1 MSVIT
6 NELSNS
12 FENFIAKVNK
22 DHNKDQTFVSGSLS
36 SSHGSFFILNHEP
49 TGVVSSSPRR
59 TSNTGAVSIPYSSKY
74 RRNQRI
80 RLSSTSS
87 PSTSSL
93 SSATASG
100 SISHQSLKES
110 LNKTISSIIENY
122 QEKVIIHNSSPS
134 SSYSFTKHSTIIY
147 SPSKS
152 SSSLSSS
159 FTKSK
164 LSQNNIF
171 PIKKI
176 KPISLNK
183 ETKLSEIT
191 FGLKKKDSS
200 ATSTLR
206 KSNSDVNLRKV
217 DVEISDDKLLEK
229 NEKRND
235 SSGVQVNDDVKEE
248 KIKKEEVK
256 KEDLKKDEVQKEE
269 IPKKDYEK
277 EKVKEIT
284 KEEVKNEVKK
294 ILVDSEKIEK
304 SIELMKSTESTKPV
318 ESKEIIKSEKS
329 DKSKKIVELEK
340 SNKSEEIVELA
351 KSNKSEEI
359 VELEKSEKSEEIVEL
374 EKPVELEITNEKVKK
389 DITNI
394 ENETEK
400 SEEKEE
406 GKIPSSAKLEA
417 KKNKEIL
424 PKKKPSHKKT
434 LSLPNIL
441 TPLTPLS
448 GMDDV
453 NPPTV
458 RKRRKSVNFSLDNF
472 KSICHFTTT
481 DKPECIRNSVVEVK
495 IDDPES
501 DKKDKEFSELRN
513 YENAWS
519 PVPRNVIH
527 IQKFKSSK
535 AKHVQYELPVSV
547 QSFKLVRSNSEE
559 TEDKLTCLKVT
570 LNVQNLS
577 YEKKVVIRYT
587 VDKWKT
593 FKEVEAKYV
602 KCIREATK
610 DEGDDIK
617 GIVGL
622 ERFVARIDVS
632 KFFVLEEKPGHICNQ
647 RPTKMLLVARYEVN
661 NNTYWDNND
670 FTDYHIELVRINAGY
685 DVPRVSKHGKPIPCP
700 GCCMTGKQSN
710 SIEDRGKEV
719 KNNKRTV
726 RKIGG
731 VFGNFTEAVSTHS
744 DRTNFVADK
753 EKIKLYMG
761 IDGNG
766 NKNSTTAT
774 SSSSSYSNT
783 GLKKKVDS
791 SSIKVVKG
799 LTEEPESIIRIEEKP
814 KVKTSLKKKTSS
826 MEKMSPSNSYGYGCS
841 SSQGGNPMY
850 SMSSGYPVNKMMTT
864 SSSSTTSNTNILPS
878 SSFNNNGIP
887 SYPSSKYDPPM
898 STTSSIYSNGSM
910 GMSSFSYGSNS
921 SNSPYSMSSHSKYEP
936 YPYNGGT
943 SAYDSTST
951 SIYGPST
958 NSFAYG
964 STVLSSFSKYNP
976 PNEYY
981 PENNFSKYD
990 PPNYY
995 SRSYSNPSPS
1005 VTATSTSLSKT
1016 PSQYDPSTY
1025 GPSST
1030 YGSTY
1035 SSSNRYDPYDS
1046 TSNQISTQYGNFSEY
1061 NFGIDLKK
1069 KVKTTTDNDNNNNH
1083 QKTTSTYSGSRTN
1096 SKYDIPFSTYSSF
1109 GDNFSNYYSVSPS
1122 TLTY

>member
-12 FENFIAKVNK
+12 LENFIAKVNK
-22 DHNKDQTFVSGSLS
+22 DNSKDQTPVSGSLS
-36 SSHGSFFILNHEP
+36 SSHGNFFILSHEP
-49 TGVVSSSPRR
+49 TGIVSSSPRR
-59 TSNTGAVSIPYSSKY
+59 SSNTGAVSIPYSSKY
-74 RRNQRI
+74 RRSQRI
-80 RLSSTSS
+80 RLGNTNS
-87 PSTSSL
+87 PSPSSL

-100 SISHQSLKES
+100 SISRQSLKES

-134 SSYSFTKHSTIIY
+134 SSYSFTKHSTVIY

-164 LSQNNIF
+164 LSKNNIF

-176 KPISLNK
+176 KPISLSK
-183 ETKLSEIT
+183 ESKLSEIT
-191 FGLKKKDSS
+191 FGLKKDTSS
-200 ATSTLR
+200 SKLR
-206 KSNSDVNLRKV
+206 KSNSDANLRKV
-217 DVEISDDKLLEK
+217 DVEISDDQLLKNKEK
-229 NEKRND
+229 GNE
-235 SSGVQVNDDVKEE
+235 SSDIKVNDIVKEE
-248 KIKKEEVK
+248 QIKKEEVK
-256 KEDLKKDEVQKEE
+256 MEDLKRDEVHKDEV
-269 IPKKDYEK
+269 PKNNIEK
-277 EKVKEIT
+277 EKVGEIT
-284 KEEVKNEVKK
+284 KEEIKNEAKT
-294 ILVDSEKIEK
+294 LVDSDKIEN
-304 SIELMKSTESTKPV
+304 SIELIKSTENTKPI
-318 ESKEIIKSEKS
+318 ESEEIVKPEKSSKSEKT
-329 DKSKKIVELEK
+329 VELEK
-340 SNKSEEIVELA
+340 SFETEI
-351 KSNKSEEI
+351 S
-359 VELEKSEKSEEIVEL
+359 
-374 EKPVELEITNEKVKK
+374 NEKVKK
-389 DITNI
+389 DVSNI
-394 ENETEK
+394 ENEIKK

-406 GKIPSSAKLEA
+406 GKVQSKAKLAKLEA
-417 KKNKEIL
+417 KKNEEIL
-424 PKKKPSHKKT
+424 QKKKSSHKKT

-448 GMDDV
+448 GMDDA

-458 RKRRKSVNFSLDNF
+458 RKRRKSVNFSLDRF
-472 KSICHFTTT
+472 KSICHFTST

-513 YENAWS
+513 YESAWS

-535 AKHVQYELPVSV
+535 AKHVQYELPISV
-547 QSFKLVRSNSEE
+547 QSFKLVKSNNEE

-570 LNVQNLS
+570 LNVQNLN

-617 GIVGL
+617 GVVGL

-632 KFFVLEEKPGHICNQ
+632 KYFVLEEKPGHICNQ

-700 GCCMTGKQSN
+700 GCCMSGKQSN

-719 KNNKRTV
+719 KNNKRAV

-731 VFGNFTEAVSTHS
+731 VFGNFTEAVSIHN
-744 DRTNFVADK
+744 DRTNFMADK

-761 IDGNG
+761 MDGNES
-766 NKNSTTAT
+766 KNST
-774 SSSSSYSNT
+774 SSSIT
-783 GLKKKVDS
+783 GSTKKIDS

-799 LTEEPESIIRIEEKP
+799 LTEEPQSVIRIEEKP
-814 KVKTSLKKKTSS
+814 KKKTIPKKKMNSV
-826 MEKMSPSNSYGYGCS
+826 EKMIRPNSYCFSSSPSM
-841 SSQGGNPMY
+841 GGSPMY
-850 SMSSGYPVNKMMTT
+850 STLSSYPVNKTMNT
-864 SSSSTTSNTNILPS
+864 SSS
-878 SSFNNNGIP
+878 SSFNNNGNP
-887 SYPSSKYDPPM
+887 SFSSSKYEPPM

-910 GMSSFSYGSNS
+910 GMSTSSYGSNS
-921 SNSPYSMSSHSKYEP
+921 SYSPYNVSSQSKYELS
-936 YPYNGGT
+936 PYNGGT
-943 SAYDSTST
+943 NYDPSAYGSTST
-951 SIYGPST
+951 SSIYGSST
-958 NSFAYG
+958 NSSTNSSAYYG
-964 STVLSSFSKYNP
+964 SSSSSKYNP
-976 PNEYY
+976 PNEY

-990 PPNYY
+990 PPNHY
-995 SRSYSNPSPS
+995 SRSYSNPLPS
-1005 VTATSTSLSKT
+1005 VTSTSTSLSKT
-1016 PSQYDPSTY
+1016 PSQYDPSAY

-1035 SSSNRYDPYDS
+1035 SSTNMYNPYDVS
-1046 TSNQISTQYGNFSEY
+1046 SNQINTQYGNFSEY
-1061 NFGIDLKK
+1061 NFGNDLKK
-1069 KVKTTTDNDNNNNH
+1069 KVKKSNNDNDNKQIN
-1083 QKTTSTYSGSRTN
+1083 TFTYGGTRTN

-1122 TLTY
+1122 AVTY